1 MSDFSTF
8 RSINQVAQDEGDTMA
23 NEVLRLKEQDE
34 AIYRAWRTIAYGTF
48 ESRPTTPSLR
58 AVAEAVGLPE
68 HFVSFRLAI
77 RGYEVA

>member
-1 MSDFSTF
+1 MDF
-8 RSINQVAQDEGDTMA
+8 RSINQVAQDEGNTMA
-23 NEVLRLKEQDE
+23 NEAKRLAEQDA
-34 AIYRAWRTIAYGTF
+34 AIYRAWRTIAYGTL

-58 AVAEAVGLPE
+58 GVAEAVDLPE